1 MFLNVVLMGT
11 TVLIIIRQRY
21 CNRFKHL
28 VKSFHSLLTYWP
40 VQGEPRKNNDV
51 YRALDKI

>member
-1 MFLNVVLMGT
+1 MLLLIGT

-28 VKSFHSLLTYWP
+28 VKKFSFIVDVLAP
-40 VQGEPRKNNDV
+40 VQKEGT
-51 YRALDKI
+51 A